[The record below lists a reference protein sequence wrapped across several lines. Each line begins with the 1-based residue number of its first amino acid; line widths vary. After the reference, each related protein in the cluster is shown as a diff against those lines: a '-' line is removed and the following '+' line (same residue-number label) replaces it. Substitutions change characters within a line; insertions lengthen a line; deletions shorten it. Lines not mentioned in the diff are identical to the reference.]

1 MMARCLAR
9 FLVSLLLV
17 AICNAASV
25 SQPISDSHRSAA
37 LDVFVP
43 LDGSYKS
50 LEEAYEALKSLEIL
64 GIDKKSDLSS
74 GTCEN
79 VAKVLASPSS
89 ALKDVFFALSV
100 NGILKCKTGENVPKD
115 IVSKLQAGAKDA
127 KLLLDFYYSIRGLV
141 LVKEQFS
148 GTDLTLG
155 DAEAIFRS
163 VKALSQSD
171 GRWRYSSNNAES
183 STFAAGLAFETLAGV
198 ISLAPSEIDQS
209 LIQTVKTG
217 ILKLFDSI
225 QKYDDGTFYFDGS
238 EGPISTTASVIRG
251 LTSFAASESTGLNLP
266 GDKIVGL
273 AKFFLGVGSPGD
285 AKDFFNQID
294 ALACLEDNRQ
304 GYFHAIYL
312 FSVPLILSLPSTVIS
327 LTMKEPLKVK
337 VSTVLGSKAPA
348 LSVKLA
354 QALNSMGS
362 SVINNQELK
371 FDADS
376 ATYFLDSFPKNFD
389 VGKYT
394 FVFEILLDESAIEKG
409 YITQAQTKVPI
420 AATGAIGI
428 ENAEISVLDS
438 DVGSI
443 ESQKKLDLTKDGAVS
458 LSANHLQKLRLSFQL
473 TTPLGLVF
481 KPHQAFLKLKHESQ
495 VEHIFLVKTS
505 GKKAELVLDFLG
517 LVEKLYYLSGKYEIQ
532 LTIGDASMENSLLSN
547 IGHIELDLPE
557 RPEKAPLPPLQPTD
571 PYSRYGSK
579 AEISHIFRIP
589 EKLPAKQLSLIFLG
603 LIVLPF
609 IAFLIGLTRL
619 GVNIKSFPSS
629 VGAATSALLFH
640 GGIGAVLLLYVLFWL
655 KASSQNRFFF
665 FRRAMSYSAAGF
677 GKPGSGKRRIRE
689 LLTQSD
695 NRFCADCGAP
705 DPKWASANIGVFICL
720 KCCGVHRSLGTHISK
735 VLSVTLDEWS
745 DEEVDSMIE
754 IGGND
759 SANSIYEAFIPHGFS
774 KPGPDATHDQRL
786 RFIRSKYEHQEFLKP
801 SLRITSMKAPSTKS
815 SSSYLSSS
823 LSKKFMDSFRT
834 NPSSQQPQLEGMVE
848 FIGLLKVTLK
858 KGTNLAVRDMMT
870 SDPYVKLTLGQQTV
884 QSTVKKSNLNP
895 VWNEEL
901 MLSVPHDYGSVKLQ
915 VFDYDTFSAD
925 DIMGEAGIDIQP
937 LITSAMAFGDPEMF
951 GDMQIGKWLKSH
963 DNALIE
969 DSIINIS
976 DGKVK
981 QEVHIKLQNVES
993 GELELEVEWLSLES

>member
-1 MMARCLAR
+1 MARGLSR
-9 FLVSLLLV
+9 FLVSLLFV

-25 SQPISDSHRSAA
+25 SQPISESHRSAA

-50 LEEAYEALKSLEIL
+50 LEEAYEALRSLEIL

-79 VAKVLASPSS
+79 VVKVLGSPSS
-89 ALKDVFFALSV
+89 ALKDVFYALSV
-100 NGILKCKTGENVPKD
+100 NGILKCKTGEDVSKD

-141 LVKEQFS
+141 LVKEQFA
-148 GTDLTLG
+148 GTDPSLG

-163 VKALSQSD
+163 IKALSQSD

-198 ISLAPSEIDQS
+198 ISLASSEIDQS

-238 EGPISTTASVIRG
+238 EGPISTSASVIRG

-273 AKFFLGVGSPGD
+273 AKFFLGVGIPGD

-327 LTMKEPLKVK
+327 LSKKEPLKVK

-354 QALNSMGS
+354 QALNSKGS

-394 FVFEILLDESAIEKG
+394 FVFEILLDESANEKA
-409 YITQAQTKVPI
+409 YITEAQTKVPI
-420 AATGAIGI
+420 AATGAISI
-428 ENAEISVLDS
+428 ENAEIAVLDS
-438 DVGSI
+438 DVGSV
-443 ESQKKLDLTKDGAVS
+443 ESQKKLDLTKDGGVS
-458 LSANHLQKLRLSFQL
+458 LSANHLQKLRLSIQL

-505 GKKAELVLDFLG
+505 GKKAELVIDFLG

-557 RPEKAPLPPLQPTD
+557 RPEKAPLPSLQPTD
-571 PYSRYGSK
+571 PYSRYGPK

-603 LIVLPF
+603 LIVLPL

-655 KASSQNRFFF
+655 KASSQ
-665 FRRAMSYSAAGF
+665 
-677 GKPGSGKRRIRE
+677 KLV
-689 LLTQSD
+689 LLDLFTTLKALSLL
-695 NRFCADCGAP
+695 
-705 DPKWASANIGVFICL
+705 GVFL
-720 KCCGVHRSLGTHISK
+720 LFVGHRT
-735 VLSVTLDEWS
+735 LS
-745 DEEVDSMIE
+745 
-754 IGGND
+754 
-759 SANSIYEAFIPHGFS
+759 
-774 KPGPDATHDQRL
+774 
-786 RFIRSKYEHQEFLKP
+786 
-801 SLRITSMKAPSTKS
+801 
-815 SSSYLSSS
+815 
-823 LSKKFMDSFRT
+823 
-834 NPSSQQPQLEGMVE
+834 
-848 FIGLLKVTLK
+848 
-858 KGTNLAVRDMMT
+858 NLAAA
-870 SDPYVKLTLGQQTV
+870 
-884 QSTVKKSNLNP
+884 SN
-895 VWNEEL
+895 
-901 MLSVPHDYGSVKLQ
+901 K
-915 VFDYDTFSAD
+915 
-925 DIMGEAGIDIQP
+925 
-937 LITSAMAFGDPEMF
+937 
-951 GDMQIGKWLKSH
+951 LKS
-963 DNALIE
+963 A
-969 DSIINIS
+969 
-976 DGKVK
+976 
-981 QEVHIKLQNVES
+981 
-993 GELELEVEWLSLES
+993 